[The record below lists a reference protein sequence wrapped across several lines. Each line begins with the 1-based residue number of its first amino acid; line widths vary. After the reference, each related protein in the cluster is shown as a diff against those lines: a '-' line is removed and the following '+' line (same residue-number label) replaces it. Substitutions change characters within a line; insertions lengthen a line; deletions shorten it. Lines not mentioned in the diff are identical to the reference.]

1 MINCKSLADS
11 NSQCERAAGVPS
23 VAHNV
28 RMRIGLVMVVLVA
41 LSLHALPRAQAPAQ
55 VPGTPAITAIR
66 AGTLFAGTTETLS
79 RNTTILIRDGRIAEV
94 GANINV
100 PVDAVVVDLSGWT
113 VLPGFIDLHTHITG
127 GPEDLTAAPGS
138 FLYREYPERCA
149 DARARG
155 EVPRTNEESAG
166 H

>member
-1 MINCKSLADS
+1 MINCRSLADS
-11 NSQCERAAGVPS
+11 NSQCERAGGVPS

-41 LSLHALPRAQAPAQ
+41 LSLHALPRAQAPLKSRDSRHHSD
-55 VPGTPAITAIR
+55 PAGI
-66 AGTLFAGTTETLS
+66 LFAGTTETLS

-94 GANINV
+94 GGNINV

-113 VLPGFIDLHTHITG
+113 VLPGFIDLHTHITS

-138 FLYREYPERCA
+138 FLYREYPNVC
-149 DARARG
+149 
-155 EVPRTNEESAG
+155 
-166 H
+166 